1 MPRASELGDENGA
14 VPVRHEAREAP
25 AFLSPRCRRLRRP
38 ATRHPQL
45 CKLSVQVSDCQHR
58 PSPSLNPRHPH
69 RQQGNWNWR
78 YLLLVGS
85 VVGTVNSVL
94 AVQPNVGEKP
104 IAKSV
109 QAIVLRFFVLPVP
122 TAAQN

>member
-1 MPRASELGDENGA
+1 L
-14 VPVRHEAREAP
+14 
-25 AFLSPRCRRLRRP
+25 
-38 ATRHPQL
+38 
-45 CKLSVQVSDCQHR
+45 
-58 PSPSLNPRHPH
+58 LNPRHPH
-69 RQQGNWNWR
+69 RQQGNRNWR

>member
-1 MPRASELGDENGA
+1 M
-14 VPVRHEAREAP
+14 
-25 AFLSPRCRRLRRP
+25 
-38 ATRHPQL
+38 
-45 CKLSVQVSDCQHR
+45 
-58 PSPSLNPRHPH
+58 
-69 RQQGNWNWR
+69 
-78 YLLLVGS
+78 LVGS